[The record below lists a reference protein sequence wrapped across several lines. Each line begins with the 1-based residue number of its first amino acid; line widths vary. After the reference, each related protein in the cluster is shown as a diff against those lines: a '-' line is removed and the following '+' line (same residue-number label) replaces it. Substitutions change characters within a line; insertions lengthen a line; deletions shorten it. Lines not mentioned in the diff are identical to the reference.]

1 MAGYESAPDL
11 YEDKLIDLL
20 AIRGVVGS
28 GYSHTDGTVRWYW
41 SPDFEPPNDRGANL
55 WLTVGETI
63 HLLASQGLPHQT
75 LRMNYQEHA
84 LIACLDGPAVVGA
97 ICRHDQ
103 LKASLK
109 RIRKTLGVQL

>member
-1 MAGYESAPDL
+1 MADYDGAPDP

-20 AIRGVVGS
+20 AIRGVIGS
-28 GYSHTDGTVRWYW
+28 GYSHSDGTVRWYW

-55 WLTVGETI
+55 WLTVGETV
-63 HLLASQGLPHQT
+63 HLLAAQQLPHQQ
-75 LRMNYQEHA
+75 LRMKYEDHA

-97 ICRHDQ
+97 ICRNDK

-109 RIRKTLGVQL
+109 RIQKTLGVQI